1 MRKPSYLQKG
11 ASYDLD
17 IVIITPIHP
26 LVIPFHIL
34 NNGSLLSAIG
44 LGGLGAVPVEAGSDF
59 FTSVKELVNFL
70 VFSGFPDNPN
80 PATPSLNHSPLL
92 PAPSSSY

>member
-1 MRKPSYLQKG
+1 MDEKTSYLQKG

-34 NNGSLLSAIG
+34 NNASLLPAIG
-44 LGGLGAVPVEAGSDF
+44 LGGLGPYQS
-59 FTSVKELVNFL
+59 K
-70 VFSGFPDNPN
+70 PDRIS
-80 PATPSLNHSPLL
+80 SLP
-92 PAPSSSY
+92 